1 MLQLSHVSQQQLIQL
16 YHQYHHPTQ
25 NDEAAPLSDTF
36 HISHLLNRAKG
47 QTGEQMEEKSE
58 LILIQPTLLACQREA
73 CLEHGHIN
81 TVP

>member
-25 NDEAAPLSDTF
+25 NDEALPLSDTF

-58 LILIQPTLLACQREA
+58 LILIQPCLPVREA

-81 TVP
+81 TVT